1 MDPIQ
6 TESTQQVP
14 PETTAPVTPPPT
26 SAPLEQTPEHKKVG
40 PIVAVLVVVLVLVI
54 GALYIFASRM
64 NQAPMDDTSAAT
76 AMMETQQTT
85 VTPVTNT
92 SDDVTS
98 IEADLNASVDGLDAQ
113 NF

>member
-6 TESTQQVP
+6 NQQVP
-14 PETTAPVTPPPT
+14 QQVTSQVPP

-40 PIVAVLVVVLVLVI
+40 PIVAVLVVVLVLII

-64 NQAPMDDTSAAT
+64 NQTQIDNTSAAT
-76 AMMETQQTT
+76 AMTETQQTT
-85 VTPVTNT
+85 VTPVTST
-92 SDDVTS
+92 SDDVSS
-98 IEADLNASVDGLDAQ
+98 IEADLNMSVDGLDAQ